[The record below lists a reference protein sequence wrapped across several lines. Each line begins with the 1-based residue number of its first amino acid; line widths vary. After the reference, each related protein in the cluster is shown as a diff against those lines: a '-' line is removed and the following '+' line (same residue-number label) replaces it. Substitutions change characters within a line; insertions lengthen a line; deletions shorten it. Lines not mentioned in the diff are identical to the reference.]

1 MDGILLI
8 DKDAGMTSHDVVDA
22 VRRRVGQRDVG
33 HAGTLDPAA
42 TGLLVLCLGR
52 ALRIVEFLEAHDKEY
67 EVAIRLG
74 RRTDTDDAE
83 GKILEDRE
91 VRISKQEV
99 EASLVRFVGAIV
111 QKPPR
116 YSAIKRQGKKLY
128 EYAREG
134 KEVDLPERTVRVDE
148 FALLAWTPPILTA
161 RVRCSKGTYIRSLAR
176 DLGGSVLRLRR
187 TESGPFRIADAVK
200 LDGPL
205 DPLPVDAGLAHLPEI
220 RLSEEDAAM
229 FAHGRTLPASLSGD
243 LARVYVGGTFLGI
256 GERVAG
262 GMHPRK
268 VLAGIAEE
276 RI

>member
-1 MDGILLI
+1 MNGILLI

-22 VRRRVGQRDVG
+22 VRRRVGRREVG

-42 TGLLVLCLGR
+42 TGLLVVCVGK
-52 ALRIVEFLEAHDKEY
+52 ALKIVEFLEGHNKEY

-74 RRTDTDDAE
+74 RITDTDDAE
-83 GKILEDRE
+83 GKIVEERE
-91 VRISKQEV
+91 VRMSKEEV
-99 EASLVRFVGAIV
+99 EAALARFVGTIV

-134 KEVDLPERTVRVDE
+134 KDVDLPDRTVRIDE
-148 FALLAWTPPILTA
+148 FALMSWEPPILTA

-176 DLGGSVLRLRR
+176 DLGGSVERLRR
-187 TESGPFRIADAVK
+187 TASGPFRIADAAK
-200 LDGPL
+200 LGGPL
-205 DPLPVDAGLAHLPEI
+205 TPLPIDAGVAHLPEI
-220 RLSEEDAAM
+220 RLSESDAAK
-229 FAHGRTLPASLSGD
+229 FAQGRTLPVNLPGD
-243 LARVYVGGTFLGI
+243 LVRVYGGTVFLGI

-268 VLAGIAEE
+268 VLAADAKE
-276 RI
+276 RL